1 MRNRFLLT
9 AFLIVTTCGA
19 TAQWI
24 VSPAASAP
32 TAKPGAATSASQP
45 VARVN
50 GTALTER
57 DLLRE
62 MYAIFPYARQ
72 HGGGFPKGMEPEI
85 RKGAM
90 QMLIFEELV
99 YQEALRRHMSIPA
112 TRITGAR
119 REFRKRFA
127 SDAEYTAV
135 LRREF
140 QGSEDQLGK
149 EIQRSML
156 IEALLK
162 SEVDNKAVVSIAE
175 ARAFYDRN
183 PDKFQVPE
191 AFEFQSISVMPPQNP
206 DPAQQK
212 EASKRA
218 QSFLRQAQTTK
229 SFQEFGLLA
238 EKISEDDFRV
248 NMGDH
253 GAVPRATLPPQI
265 VQAALAMKPGQVS
278 GLIQIEQA
286 YTIFR
291 LNKHIP
297 AGKQAFAEVR
307 DQLRAELQ
315 KNKVDQLRAQ
325 LGKRLRTTAKVET
338 FGAQEQRAVR

>member
-1 MRNRFLLT
+1 VGN
-9 AFLIVTTCGA
+9 
-19 TAQWI
+19 W
-24 VSPAASAP
+24 
-32 TAKPGAATSASQP
+32 ASQP

-57 DLLRE
+57 DLRRE

-112 TRITGAR
+112 TRIASAR
-119 REFRKRFA
+119 NEFRKRFP
-127 SDAEYTAV
+127 SDAAYAEI
-135 LRREF
+135 LQREF
-140 QGSEDQLGK
+140 QGSEDELRR

-162 SEVDNKAVVSIAE
+162 SDVDGKAGVSLADT
-175 ARAFYDRN
+175 RAFYDRN
-183 PDKFQVPE
+183 PGKFQVAE
-191 AFEFQSISVMPPQNP
+191 AFAFQSISVIPPQNP
-206 DPAQQK
+206 DAAQQR
-212 EASKRA
+212 EASQRA
-218 QSFLRQAQTTK
+218 QTFLRQAKATK

-278 GLIQIEQA
+278 DLIQIEQA

-297 AGKQAFAEVR
+297 AGKQPFAEVR
-307 DQLRAELQ
+307 DQLRKDLR

-325 LGKRLRTTAKVET
+325 LGKRLRTTAQVET
-338 FGAQEQRAVR
+338 YATQGQPAVR